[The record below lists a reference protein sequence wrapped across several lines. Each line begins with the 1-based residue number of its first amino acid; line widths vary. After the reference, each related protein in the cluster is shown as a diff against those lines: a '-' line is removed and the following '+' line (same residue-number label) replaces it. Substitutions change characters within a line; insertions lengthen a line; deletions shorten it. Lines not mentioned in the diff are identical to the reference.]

1 MKRSPGGTRSSL
13 WPLRRGHWRL
23 LQAVLLISGIG
34 LLLISSTFLLGG
46 GWNEAPAPRAAAYP
60 AEPQIEATQT
70 PEAPSAAPPEQN
82 DRSPASDGGG
92 VSAAAGALDVTQ
104 PTQTPTSI
112 SAPFPTPTSPP
123 PAIPQQPTATPRQV
137 AAPISN
143 PTLPP
148 PPPPTSPPASLPEP
162 TATPIP
168 ASCPTAAMPA
178 FAVTLFNEINSER
191 TQAGLLALTEYG
203 CVVYVA
209 QLRSQDMADRSYF
222 SHSSPEGETAFSLM
236 DTYGVAYGWAGE
248 NLARNNYPDD
258 ETVAV
263 AIRDLMASEGHRTN
277 ILNENFTRMGV
288 GMAIDSEGIRY
299 YTMLFVG
306 PP

>member
-1 MKRSPGGTRSSL
+1 MQRSPDDTRSSF
-13 WPLRRGHWRL
+13 WPLRRGQWRL
-23 LQAVLLISGIG
+23 LQAVLLVSGIG
-34 LLLISSTFLLGG
+34 LLLISSTFLLGA
-46 GWNEAPAPRAAAYP
+46 GWNETPAPRVAAYP

-70 PEAPSAAPPEQN
+70 PEAPSAALAEQQ
-82 DRSPASDGGG
+82 DRRIASDGSAG
-92 VSAAAGALDVTQ
+92 AAAGVLDVAE

-112 SAPFPTPTSPP
+112 SASFPTPTSPP
-123 PAIPQQPTATPRQV
+123 PAIPQEPIATPRQV
-137 AAPISN
+137 AAPIRN

-148 PPPPTSPPASLPEP
+148 PPSPTSPPASLPEP

-178 FAVTLFNEINSER
+178 FAATLFNEINSER
-191 TQAGLLALTEYG
+191 TQAGLPALTEYG

-236 DTYGVAYGWAGE
+236 DIYGVPYGWAGE

-263 AIRDLMASEGHRTN
+263 AIRDLMASEGHRAN
-277 ILNENFTRMGV
+277 ILNEHFTRMGV
-288 GMAIDSEGIRY
+288 GTAIDSEGIRY

>member
-1 MKRSPGGTRSSL
+1 MKRSPGGARSSF

-23 LQAVLLISGIG
+23 LQALLLVSGIG

-60 AEPQIEATQT
+60 AEPQIEATRT
-70 PEAPSAAPPEQN
+70 PEAPNAALPEQN
-82 DRSPASDGGG
+82 DRSPTSDGSA
-92 VSAAAGALDVTQ
+92 SAAAGGLDVTE
-104 PTQTPTSI
+104 PTPTATSKPLATPTSR
-112 SAPFPTPTSPP
+112 P

-137 AAPISN
+137 AAPPSN
-143 PTLPP
+143 PPLPP
-148 PPPPTSPPASLPEP
+148 PPPPTAPPASFPEP

-168 ASCPTAAMPA
+168 ASCPTATMPA
-178 FAVTLFNEINSER
+178 FAVTLFNAINSER
-191 TQAGLLALTEYG
+191 TQAGLPALTEYG

-236 DTYGVAYGWAGE
+236 DVYGVPYGWAGE
-248 NLARNNYPDD
+248 NFARNNYPDD

-263 AIRDLMASEGHRTN
+263 AIRDLMASEGHRAN

>member
-1 MKRSPGGTRSSL
+1 MKRSPVGARSSF
-13 WPLRRGHWRL
+13 WPLRRSHWRL
-23 LQAVLLISGIG
+23 LQALLLVSGIG
-34 LLLISSTFLLGG
+34 LILISSTFLLGG

-60 AEPQIEATQT
+60 AEPQIEATRT
-70 PEAPSAAPPEQN
+70 PEAPTAALAERE
-82 DRSPASDGGG
+82 DSGIASNGGS
-92 VSAAAGALDVTQ
+92 VSAAAGALDAAESA
-104 PTQTPTSI
+104 QTPTPI
-112 SAPFPTPTSPP
+112 STPFPTPTSLPP
-123 PAIPQQPTATPRQV
+123 LGPEPTATPRQV

-191 TQAGLLALTEYG
+191 TQAGLPALTEYG

-236 DTYGVAYGWAGE
+236 DVYGVPYGWAGE

-263 AIRDLMASEGHRTN
+263 AIRDLMASEGHRAN

-299 YTMLFVG
+299 YTMVFVG